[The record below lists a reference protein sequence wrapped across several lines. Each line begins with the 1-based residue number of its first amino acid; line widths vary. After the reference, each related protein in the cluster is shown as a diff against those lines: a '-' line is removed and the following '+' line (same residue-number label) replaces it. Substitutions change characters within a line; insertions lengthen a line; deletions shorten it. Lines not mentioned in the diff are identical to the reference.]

1 MPPGWARTSRLWPCK
16 RERPGLQRALVVH
29 IGQAQSASS
38 PARPRP
44 CAAVAAA
51 QVQSTMGTVSL
62 EGVAAAG
69 ASAPLLIFQL
79 YVLSDR
85 VLTRSLLQRA
95 APRPG
100 PLLLRAPGCLPHYPC
115 HFAVQCGNCLSADQ
129 PAIVWASTAVLV
141 RFESAAIASML
152 AVATPS

>member
-1 MPPGWARTSRLWPCK
+1 
-16 RERPGLQRALVVH
+16 
-29 IGQAQSASS
+29 
-38 PARPRP
+38 
-44 CAAVAAA
+44 
-51 QVQSTMGTVSL
+51 MGTVSL

-85 VLTRSLLQRA
+85 ALTRSLLQRA
-95 APRPG
+95 ALRPG
-100 PLLLRAPGCLPHYPC
+100 PLLLRAPGCLPHHPC
-115 HFAVQCGNCLSADQ
+115 HFFAVQYGNCLSADQ

-141 RFESAAIASML
+141 RFGSAAIASML